1 MEVQKFM
8 KRLKFARA
16 DWSRNSGEFDSKQ
29 SAIEFL
35 DNREFFF
42 GDPFV
47 VKYTE
52 NGETKLMLA
61 IGKVAEPV
69 VENDTVTG
77 AKKVDGVDA
86 YELFDNDA
94 IFSLIEQLREE
105 LENIAD
111 QTSAN
116 TEAIENLIEQIAQM
130 SGATQNLEEI
140 VGTGFTEDIDITE
153 RIKRD
158 EELAGITWGHD
169 EGQPMDG
176 HLPNTELPYASGS
189 SIADMVKTI
198 SDTLN
203 EVLFEDNGVTKA
215 IEFDY
220 NAGRNILYYTAGT
233 QTGEIKLSQASIV
246 DRAYYDSA
254 TEELVIIFN
263 LGEGEE
269 QEVRIPVGG
278 LITEWETADTDT
290 VKLHKERVV
299 AGNDVLT
306 AEVRISDDADNM
318 LVAKS
323 DGLYV
328 TDSGLTKVENVL
340 ENVKDVLG
348 LADDGHLPEGSFTGE
363 HTQGLGTYLDAVNA
377 LDNAVSEAEAT
388 VASAM
393 TAVDERLDESE
404 EVTAIALNR
413 LAEGVSQ
420 NANDIAN
427 LQEGAGN
434 LDDALAQE
442 IQDRIAGDMA
452 AQGRCQMIQDQLDDE
467 KGYRKAIKLV
477 KINPEDFERLGI
489 GDDVRDAY
497 FLTEHMPGT
506 TDPYTDPVPG
516 QPIIKVYKDSVI
528 YKIYFGHVDD
538 ELTSATDPTII
549 PGTGETAIC
558 FIYFDAEGNYAL
570 ATNAFDAGEALA
582 ELEATVEEMQDVTS
596 IALNRLAEAIVDF
609 SGQTINAYQQ
619 MYEQVQNMGQGLDE
633 LAEHVQEGDEVTA
646 IALNRLAEGV
656 SQNANDIYNLQEGL
670 DQEVQDR
677 TMGDAMAQAR
687 CQSIQDQLDDEKEY
701 RKAIKLVQLN
711 NSQIVTQFGP
721 DTNVKEAYF
730 LTRHMPGSTQPYT
743 DPQPGDVII
752 KVYEDPVYSLNLD
765 PDNAIISLDWVDEHG
780 QPRSSQIN
788 VSDFTKDS
796 FLEGVQVV
804 THEGVQCLEFSF
816 KTYDGEPVPIYI
828 PLTDLAVIYSAGHG
842 IDREELEDNQVI
854 TVKIDE
860 FARKNYLAKS
870 DNGLLVTGVTE
881 EIQEAVDNLMEEVS
895 EQISAVTESLDEYVR
910 KDEVEDHLDSTS
922 TLPVQ
927 NKVVTNA
934 LNDLEGEVND
944 LRNDLDELSGST
956 DSRFNELVEIVSGV
970 TGETLSE
977 YVRKDEVEDHL
988 DSASTLPV
996 QNQVVTNALND
1007 LVDQVEEMIE
1017 NMTAITAN
1025 TVITNELTATTANI
1039 DHITA
1044 QTIVTEEIT
1053 ASTANIE
1060 NLYGDNAQL
1069 NHITAE
1075 TIVTEELTANTAN
1088 IENLTANTIYAD
1100 EYQNLPTGDTEGNY
1114 GIVTID
1120 PALDSGSTN
1129 PVANSAVTLVILENE
1144 EVVAAALNDLN
1155 DRKADHSDVEN
1166 EADARESGD
1175 QYLQQQIDNIVGG
1188 GLTGVRTTGSGNV
1201 ITNIE
1206 KVGNDVVGTLGE
1218 IDMENITAQTINT
1231 SAFTA
1236 NNAEIDN
1243 ITAQTIVTEEI
1254 TATTANIENL
1264 TAQTI
1269 VTEEITATT
1278 ANIENLTAQ
1287 TIVTEEITATTAN
1300 IENLTANTIVTNEIT
1315 ATTANIENIYGDN
1328 AQIDNITAQ
1337 TIVTEELTASTANIE
1352 NLTANTIYAD
1362 EYQNLPTGDTEGNY
1376 GIVTIDPALD
1386 SGSTNPVANS
1396 AVTLVILENEEVI
1409 AAALNDLN
1417 DRKADQDD
1425 LDAVEHRVTV
1435 VEEAIETLVGGGLTG
1450 VTMDGTGNVVT
1461 GVTKSGNSV
1470 VAHLGTVDTEA
1481 LAHIDSASTK
1491 PVQSAV
1497 LYQVIA
1503 DDEEAIAAAL
1513 NDLNDRK
1520 ADKTYVDNGLNSL
1533 SDALD
1538 DLADAVLTGVTTSG
1552 TGNVITGI
1560 QKDGKNVKATFGTV
1574 DVSSKV
1580 DTTAFTAYTASTL
1593 NDVTTA
1599 GTGSIVTNVEKDG
1612 DKVKVTKTNDLSVS
1626 AITANTVNTTGLTAN
1641 TVNATGVTATTVSA
1655 TTYNNLPTAS
1665 TTNFGVVKVDDA
1677 LSTASTNPVQNK
1689 VITQTIIDNELVT
1702 AAALNDLNNRKANIE
1717 DIPVSVNEL
1726 DGYSDLALKTD
1737 LAGYLPLSGGTMT
1750 GNISGSTGN
1759 AIYMP
1764 GGFFQQSDE
1773 RLKIFCGEIEGAV
1786 EKVKDIP
1793 TSYFY
1798 WRNMPDGPR
1807 SLGTSAQKVQEY
1819 FPEIVSGDD
1828 KLSVDY
1834 SKLAIV
1840 ALAAVKE
1847 LTAKVEELQ
1856 NKIDELQK

>member
-388 VASAM
+388 VASAVTEFENNLASAM

-420 NANDIAN
+420 NTNDIAN
-427 LQEGAGN
+427 LQESAGN
-434 LDDALAQE
+434 FDQALEQE
-442 IQDRIAGDMA
+442 IQDRIAGDVA

-467 KGYRKAIKLV
+467 KKYRKDIRLV

-489 GDDVRDAY
+489 SNDVRDAY
-497 FLTEHMPGT
+497 FLTEHMPGSVE
-506 TDPYTDPVPG
+506 PYTDPVPG
-516 QPIIKVYKDSVI
+516 EPIIKVYKDSVI

-538 ELTSATDPTII
+538 QLTSATDPTVI

-609 SGQTINAYQQ
+609 SGQTINTYQQ

-656 SQNANDIYNLQEGL
+656 SQNANDIANLQEGAGNL
-670 DQEVQDR
+670 DDALAQEIQDR
-677 TMGDAMAQAR
+677 IAGDNILNFR
-687 CQSIQDQLDDEKEY
+687 CDSIQNQLTDEKTY
-701 RKAIKLVQLN
+701 RKSIKIRQLTAA
-711 NSQIVTQFGP
+711 QVTEMFGQ
-721 DTNVKEAYF
+721 DTDVLEAYK
-730 LTRHMPGSTQPYT
+730 LIDHN
-743 DPQPGDVII
+743 GDVSASDIV
-752 KVYEDPVYSLNLD
+752 KVYKDSVTVGDINSFDLSYDPEQQDLILTWHVGGEDRHSL
-765 PDNAIISLDWVDEHG
+765 VH
-780 QPRSSQIN
+780 
-788 VSDFTKDS
+788 VSDFVKDS
-796 FLEGVQVV
+796 FLEEVTLGENPD
-804 THEGVQCLEFSF
+804 THEACIVFRF
-816 KTYDGEPVPIYI
+816 RTYDGEPQPIYV
-828 PLTDLAVIYSAGHG
+828 PLTSLAVLYSAGQG
-842 IDREELEDNQVI
+842 IDRQELEENQVI

-881 EIQEAVDNLMEEVS
+881 EIQEAVDNLRGEVS

-910 KDEVEDHLDSTS
+910 KDEVEDHLDSAS

-1120 PALDSGSTN
+1120 PGLDSGSTN

-1155 DRKADHSDVEN
+1155 DRKADHSDV
-1166 EADARESGD
+1166 
-1175 QYLQQQIDNIVGG
+1175 V
-1188 GLTGVRTTGSGNV
+1188 
-1201 ITNIE
+1201 
-1206 KVGNDVVGTLGE
+1206 K
-1218 IDMENITAQTINT
+1218 
-1231 SAFTA
+1231 
-1236 NNAEIDN
+1236 
-1243 ITAQTIVTEEI
+1243 
-1254 TATTANIENL
+1254 
-1264 TAQTI
+1264 
-1269 VTEEITATT
+1269 
-1278 ANIENLTAQ
+1278 
-1287 TIVTEEITATTAN
+1287 
-1300 IENLTANTIVTNEIT
+1300 
-1315 ATTANIENIYGDN
+1315 
-1328 AQIDNITAQ
+1328 
-1337 TIVTEELTASTANIE
+1337 
-1352 NLTANTIYAD
+1352 
-1362 EYQNLPTGDTEGNY
+1362 
-1376 GIVTIDPALD
+1376 
-1386 SGSTNPVANS
+1386 
-1396 AVTLVILENEEVI
+1396 
-1409 AAALNDLN
+1409 
-1417 DRKADQDD
+1417 
-1425 LDAVEHRVTV
+1425 
-1435 VEEAIETLVGGGLTG
+1435 
-1450 VTMDGTGNVVT
+1450 
-1461 GVTKSGNSV
+1461 
-1470 VAHLGTVDTEA
+1470 
-1481 LAHIDSASTK
+1481 
-1491 PVQSAV
+1491 
-1497 LYQVIA
+1497 
-1503 DDEEAIAAAL
+1503 
-1513 NDLNDRK
+1513 
-1520 ADKTYVDNGLNSL
+1520 
-1533 SDALD
+1533 
-1538 DLADAVLTGVTTSG
+1538 TTSLR
-1552 TGNVITGI
+1552 
-1560 QKDGKNVKATFGTV
+1560 
-1574 DVSSKV
+1574 S
-1580 DTTAFTAYTASTL
+1580 
-1593 NDVTTA
+1593 
-1599 GTGSIVTNVEKDG
+1599 
-1612 DKVKVTKTNDLSVS
+1612 
-1626 AITANTVNTTGLTAN
+1626 
-1641 TVNATGVTATTVSA
+1641 
-1655 TTYNNLPTAS
+1655 
-1665 TTNFGVVKVDDA
+1665 
-1677 LSTASTNPVQNK
+1677 
-1689 VITQTIIDNELVT
+1689 
-1702 AAALNDLNNRKANIE
+1702 
-1717 DIPVSVNEL
+1717 
-1726 DGYSDLALKTD
+1726 
-1737 LAGYLPLSGGTMT
+1737 SGGR
-1750 GNISGSTGN
+1750 G
-1759 AIYMP
+1759 
-1764 GGFFQQSDE
+1764 
-1773 RLKIFCGEIEGAV
+1773 
-1786 EKVKDIP
+1786 
-1793 TSYFY
+1793 
-1798 WRNMPDGPR
+1798 
-1807 SLGTSAQKVQEY
+1807 
-1819 FPEIVSGDD
+1819 
-1828 KLSVDY
+1828 
-1834 SKLAIV
+1834 
-1840 ALAAVKE
+1840 
-1847 LTAKVEELQ
+1847 
-1856 NKIDELQK
+1856 